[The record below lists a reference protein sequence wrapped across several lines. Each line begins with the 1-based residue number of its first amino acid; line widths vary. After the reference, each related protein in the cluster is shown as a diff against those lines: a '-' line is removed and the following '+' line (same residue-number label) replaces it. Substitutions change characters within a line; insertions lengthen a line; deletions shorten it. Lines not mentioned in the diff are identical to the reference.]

1 MISLEFVII
10 TGMSGAGKSC
20 VVNSLEDLGFFCA
33 DNLPAKLIPVFA
45 ELLKTSNEH
54 KRVAVVTDVRAG
66 EAFSELFEALDTL
79 KELQIEYKLM
89 FIDASDEVL
98 INRFKETRRKHPLI
112 QNNYDSISNAI
123 TRERKMLARA
133 RSAADFYLE
142 TSNMSAIQCRVRVLS
157 MFSSDGE
164 KPMHIHCMSFG
175 FKHGIPN
182 DADFVFD
189 VRFLP
194 NPFYIP
200 ELKALTGLDK
210 AVSDYVMS
218 FRESNEFRDK
228 LLELVDCSL
237 PLCIK
242 EGRSQL
248 IIAVGCTG
256 GHHRSVT
263 FAEILYKHFKEK
275 GFSASVSH
283 RDILK

>member
-1 MISLEFVII
+1 
-10 TGMSGAGKSC
+10 MSGAGKSC
-20 VVNSLEDLGFFCA
+20 VVNSLEDVGFFCV

-45 ELLKTSNEH
+45 DLLKGSKEH
-54 KRVAVVTDVRAG
+54 DRVAVVTDVRAG
-66 EAFSELFEALDTL
+66 ESFSELFDALD
-79 KELQIEYKLM
+79 ELNERQIEYKLM
-89 FIDASDEVL
+89 FIDASDDVL
-98 INRFKETRRKHPLI
+98 LNRFKETRRKHPLV
-112 QNNYDSISNAI
+112 QGTYDSVENAI
-123 TRERKMLARA
+123 ARERKMLSKAKA
-133 RSAADFYLE
+133 NADFLLE
-142 TSNMSAIQCRVRVLS
+142 TSNLSAIQCRVRVAS
-157 MFSSDGE
+157 MFSGSGD
-164 KPMHIHCMSFG
+164 KSMHIHCMSFG

-200 ELKALTGLDK
+200 ELKHLTGLDK

-218 FRESNEFRDK
+218 FDESKDFEKK
-228 LLELVDCSL
+228 LISLLDCSL
-237 PLCIK
+237 PLCVK

-263 FAEILYKHFKEK
+263 FAEILYNHFREK
-275 GFSASVSH
+275 GFSSSVSH